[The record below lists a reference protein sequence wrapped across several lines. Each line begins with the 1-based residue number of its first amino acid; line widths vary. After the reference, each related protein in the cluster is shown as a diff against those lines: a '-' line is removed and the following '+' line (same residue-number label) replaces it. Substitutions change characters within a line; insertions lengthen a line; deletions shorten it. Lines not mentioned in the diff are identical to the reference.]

1 MLTCFR
7 VFATINIITQGIST
21 IDDLN
26 MARKGSETLEP
37 KGYQIYGEQYSKQQG
52 IVSKYTIPILNKTRS

>member
-1 MLTCFR
+1 MLTCFQ

-26 MARKGSETLEP
+26 CGKTGGEIPEP
-37 KGYQIYGEQYSKQQG
+37 KDYQIYGEQYSKQQG
-52 IVSKYTIPILNKTRS
+52 IV